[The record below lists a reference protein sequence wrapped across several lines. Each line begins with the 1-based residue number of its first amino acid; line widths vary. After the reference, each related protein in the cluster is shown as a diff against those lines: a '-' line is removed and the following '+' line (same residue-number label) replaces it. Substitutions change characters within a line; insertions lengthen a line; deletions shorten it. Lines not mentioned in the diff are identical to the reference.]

1 MTCRLVRDHL
11 HIRGEYCYNM
21 QNPIQELGSPPHT
34 WRIHKRTLL
43 FLATTRITSTYVE
56 NTYMQDTDT
65 TAGGD
70 HLHIRGEYA
79 ALHAMQK
86 WVAGSPPH
94 TWRIQYSACSLL
106 GLMRITS
113 TYVENTNKPTTV
125 LRRDEDHLHIRG
137 EYSLVIK
144 RSFFMLGSPPHT
156 WRIPIFFSFNV
167 VLFRITSTYVENTNI
182 DCIKNIINRD
192 HLHIR
197 GEYPSR
203 RRFQRSKRGSP
214 PHTWRIHNHNFSSWI
229 FNRITSTYVENTMV
243 KATQCLI
250 LQDHLH
256 IRGEYGYYCYGRTWE
271 EGSPPHTWRI
281 Q

>member
-1 MTCRLVRDHL
+1 MLSKLFAMKGSPPHTWRIHLYEVEKLLGYRITSTYVENTCLDRMTCRLVRDHL

-167 VLFRITSTYVENTNI
+167 VLFRITSTYVENTSAPLRS
-182 DCIKNIINRD
+182 IKYGED

-197 GEYPSR
+197 GEYE
-203 RRFQRSKRGSP
+203 
-214 PHTWRIHNHNFSSWI
+214 H
-229 FNRITSTYVENTMV
+229 
-243 KATQCLI
+243 
-250 LQDHLH
+250 
-256 IRGEYGYYCYGRTWE
+256 
-271 EGSPPHTWRI
+271 
-281 Q
+281 